1 MNDAGWT
8 ILQQRL
14 LARYKVFKKRLTKY
28 LGSADLAGDVLQDT
42 WLRLER
48 GGELSTVHSPDN
60 YLYSIAIN
68 IARNHIQAEDRRL
81 LVFEVDALLDLEDEA
96 PSAARVLE
104 ARGDLEAL
112 IAVIGELPERQQ
124 AILLAARID
133 GLARRKI
140 AQRFGVS
147 VRFVQRELQEAQI
160 YCVERLRKLTHDPA
174 ATENRENFQ
183 WTGIFPLYHQ
193 SVNRFVQRLRKND
206 RRSKQCDGFADPR
219 CEPLGD
225 TTRLR

>member
-174 ATENRENFQ
+174 ATESRKLSMDRD
-183 WTGIFPLYHQ
+183 FPPI
-193 SVNRFVQRLRKND
+193 SPVRKPI
-206 RRSKQCDGFADPR
+206 RTKIT
-219 CEPLGD
+219 EE
-225 TTRLR
+225 

>member
-81 LVFEVDALLDLEDEA
+81 LVFEADALLDLEDEA

-174 ATENRENFQ
+174 ATE
-183 WTGIFPLYHQ
+183 
-193 SVNRFVQRLRKND
+193 LRKLSMD
-206 RRSKQCDGFADPR
+206 RDFPPISPVRKPICTKIT
-219 CEPLGD
+219 EE
-225 TTRLR
+225 